1 MPTATVT
8 SKRQITLPLE
18 TCLDLRIGPGTKV
31 DFTKNAA
38 GETVIKPKLGDIR
51 DLKGIV
57 KYKGPQVSIGDMK
70 RSIGDAIAEDY
81 ARSVS
86 DRGR

>member
-8 SKRQITLPLE
+8 SKGQITLPME
-18 TCLDLRIGPGTKV
+18 TRRKLRIRPGTKI
-31 DFTKNAA
+31 DFYENAA

-57 KYKGPQVSIGDMK
+57 KYTGPPVSIEDIK

-86 DRGR
+86 DRDR